1 MASPVGWW
9 PFDPPEYT
17 CIGDSTAQAHG
28 TPPPPIRGLEI
39 PSVSTGNAASPHMPS
54 VGSASPITAVSL
66 ESSPAR
72 PSDDAAQHRLEEGLT
87 TASDM
92 DIVGEPRY
100 ILLCFDVS
108 KLRIHGRFTTDCH
121 LHQVPIMEPTSDR
134 EVFDL
139 FRTEYYSRASRLSR
153 SLSPKT
159 LAHITFV
166 KASTILTSWEFEKI
180 FFRVDLWLF

>member
-1 MASPVGWW
+1 
-9 PFDPPEYT
+9 
-17 CIGDSTAQAHG
+17 
-28 TPPPPIRGLEI
+28 
-39 PSVSTGNAASPHMPS
+39 MPS

-166 KASTILTSWEFEKI
+166 KFNVYDGDYVNIIRPALPEDQQRYIFKNGEAGTQPLSDTLLVRHFHSRKMGRTSQIFEYI
-180 FFRVDLWLF
+180 PRRLL